1 MMTTMNNQEI
11 FELLDRFERS
21 SLSTMKVSA
30 AEFSLE
36 VSRNVAA
43 APAASVPGA
52 TAAATSAAIGTA
64 APAPASELPA
74 ITAPLVGTFYAAP
87 APGEAPFVHVGDTLK
102 KGQTVCLIEA
112 MKMMSEVPAPCD
124 CIVAEVLK
132 GDGELAAFGEALI
145 RYRPC

>member
-1 MMTTMNNQEI
+1 MNNQDI

-21 SLSTMKVSA
+21 SLSTMKVTA

-36 VSRNVAA
+36 VSRAVASAASVASAPVAA
-43 APAASVPGA
+43 APAASPVA
-52 TAAATSAAIGTA
+52 VAAAPT
-64 APAPASELPA
+64 SELPA
-74 ITAPLVGTFYAAP
+74 ITAPLVGTYYAAP
-87 APGEAPFVHVGDTLK
+87 APGEAPFVRVGDTLK

-124 CIVAEVLK
+124 CVVTEVLK

>member
-1 MMTTMNNQEI
+1 MNNQDI

-21 SLSTMKVSA
+21 SLSTMKVTA

-36 VSRNVAA
+36 VSRAVASA
-43 APAASVPGA
+43 APAASAPV
-52 TAAATSAAIGTA
+52 AAAPSASPAAA
-64 APAPASELPA
+64 APAPTSELPA
-74 ITAPLVGTFYAAP
+74 ITAPLVGTYYAAP
-87 APGEAPFVHVGDTLK
+87 APGEAPFVRVGDTLK

-124 CIVAEVLK
+124 CVVMEVLK